1 MDVTKTLD
9 LQDYLPYLLNRC
21 ALRIVDSFTGELRGF
36 GISLAMWRSLAAL
49 HHDGAMRLGELA
61 RLTSIEISTLSRTV
75 ATLHRR
81 GLVLRDR
88 SDRDARA
95 ICVALTEDGRA
106 LTERIIPLALRCEA
120 SALNGFAPEDGER
133 LRDLLRRLFANLN
146 EAEAAPQRHAGEA
159 LPADLDRLGARLATA
174 RD

>member
-1 MDVTKTLD
+1 MSKSLD
-9 LQDYLPYLLNRC
+9 LQHYLPYLLNRC
-21 ALRIVDSFTGELRGF
+21 ALRIVDRFTEELRDF

-61 RLTSIEISTLSRTV
+61 QLTSIEISTLSRTV

-95 ICVALTEDGRA
+95 VRVALTDDGRA
-106 LTERIIPLALRCEA
+106 LTERIIPLALHCEA
-120 SALNGFAPEDGER
+120 SALAGFAPEEGEL
-133 LRDLLRRLFANLN
+133 LRRLLRRLFANLT
-146 EAEAAPQRHAGEA
+146 AAD
-159 LPADLDRLGARLATA
+159 PAPTRRMPATA
-174 RD
+174 ASDRAETGPAS

>member
-1 MDVTKTLD
+1 MTKTLD
-9 LQDYLPYLLNRC
+9 LQDYLPYLLNSC
-21 ALRIVDSFTGELRGF
+21 ALRMVDSFTPELRGF

-61 RLTSIEISTLSRTV
+61 QLTSIEISTLSRTV

-81 GLVLRDR
+81 GLVRRDR

-95 ICVALTEDGRA
+95 VCVELTEDGRA

-120 SALNGFAPEDGER
+120 SALADFAPEDGAR
-133 LRDLLRRLFANLN
+133 LRQLLRRLFANLTVTKV
-146 EAEAAPQRHAGEA
+146 ARVPHVPAAASTDRPETG
-159 LPADLDRLGARLATA
+159 PAS
-174 RD
+174 